1 MGRPTR
7 SFRGPFAGALLAVLL
22 TAVVP
27 AAADVL
33 RLETLLAEEPASA
46 PGQLTAEAA
55 RVAAASARVEL
66 AESAYYPQ
74 VALGAEASLSPGG
87 RLVRVEDAIGTSYL
101 VPGTQ
106 TVDES
111 GAFVP
116 EARYGLVLSARQQL
130 YDFGRTAAGVRVAE
144 AQVRAAQASEVTH
157 RVMWQG
163 ALRGAYLRWLGA
175 WLEVEAVRIEVADAV
190 ARRAAVE
197 ARVSEGLR
205 GAADL
210 RALEV
215 HEARLAL
222 QATRSGGELSAAR
235 RGLERVRRAPLPEGA
250 SPDITLLERSA
261 PSPASAARAP
271 APGDAVAAAL
281 EAQAEALRAGVRA
294 AELGRAPTLMVTG
307 EAGLSGQGAQ
317 VFPMYRAVV
326 SLTVPLLD
334 GGATA
339 ARSDAARAVAA
350 ELAAEGREH
359 RIALAADRSAADGEL
374 SAALAT
380 LAAAERLRAAAE
392 GAAKDA
398 ADRYALGQG
407 AVESVLEARATLAE
421 AEHQVLLAKLVR
433 SEAWLARESA
443 SPR

>member
-1 MGRPTR
+1 
-7 SFRGPFAGALLAVLL
+7 
-22 TAVVP
+22 
-27 AAADVL
+27 
-33 RLETLLAEEPASA
+33 
-46 PGQLTAEAA
+46 
-55 RVAAASARVEL
+55 
-66 AESAYYPQ
+66 
-74 VALGAEASLSPGG
+74 
-87 RLVRVEDAIGTSYL
+87 
-101 VPGTQ
+101 
-106 TVDES
+106 
-111 GAFVP
+111 
-116 EARYGLVLSARQQL
+116 
-130 YDFGRTAAGVRVAE
+130 
-144 AQVRAAQASEVTH
+144 
-157 RVMWQG
+157 
-163 ALRGAYLRWLGA
+163 
-175 WLEVEAVRIEVADAV
+175 
-190 ARRAAVE
+190 
-197 ARVSEGLR
+197 
-205 GAADL
+205 
-210 RALEV
+210 
-215 HEARLAL
+215 
-222 QATRSGGELSAAR
+222 
-235 RGLERVRRAPLPEGA
+235 VRRAPLPEGA